1 MPPNEMPNAKF
12 FDEFELI
19 YALPEKISLSKLNAL
34 NDLLV
39 TVVDDIIKK
48 DTIFFNTFF
57 SKITFLKQK
66 LGLSSEIAYSLNHF
80 RIRLQQIGKYED
92 LSDEELIRLINLGE
106 NLLIF
111 LFDTFYK
118 IELPYNLP
126 STWNIQ
132 KLKSNSDNYTSLK
145 AIPFL
150 KGVIYKIDVKKHLV
164 YFAVDWEGDDQIE
177 VQFNIKNINEVYTDT
192 IIQLHEIGKLP
203 VTCML
208 VNVKRVENGFFLPV
222 HFILEPDYL
231 FDVTAI
237 AHCFDSKGGNPD
249 AYLLKK
255 FSIKSTT
262 THLLIGEIANF
273 FLDALISNPAL
284 SFEYLIPLVFKKNPL
299 SFALISD
306 EELLKIIESSKNI
319 FFNLQ
324 KTITKDFPVQQ
335 ISPKHCYLE
344 PSFLSEIYG
353 IQGRLDLL
361 FEGADKTVIVE
372 LKSGKTYQT
381 NDFGINIP
389 HFYQFLL
396 YDLIIQSPSSKK
408 RVAGFVLYAGE
419 SISLRFAPSNL
430 LQQQKAMVMRNN
442 LFFIELSLINLGFQ
456 ENLLSAG
463 EDVFQ
468 RLFNQLKDAKG
479 FFKTDLN
486 LFISTLNEA
495 SSIEK
500 KYFYSFISFVARE
513 QKLAKSGSG
522 SLQNGSKGQSSL
534 WLESVKDKK
543 ENFDILNHLALHSF
557 NDNQITFLKT
567 EKTANRAN
575 FRLGDTLILY
585 PSLDKEN
592 FTSDFQ
598 LFKVYLLAIEKN
610 EIIVSLLFPQH
621 DDSFFR
627 QFSYWNLEPDFFDSF
642 HNFDQS
648 LFRFLVSEKLKRNLY
663 LGLIPPSVSDGE
675 VKEILEDN
683 FCTMTDEQRSLLQAI
698 IHSKDY
704 FLLWGPP
711 GTGKTSVMIRNLVAY
726 YFYATEENIML
737 LAFTNRAVDEICEA
751 VESLGGDIKN
761 YYLRIGQTQTSSTK
775 FHANILKNKC
785 EKINS
790 RRELLK
796 LIGDSRIFI
805 STLTSLQK
813 NMEILKLKKFQRII
827 VDEAS
832 QLPDPAMAGILVHF
846 PHYLLIGDHKQ
857 LPAVVLQS
865 QEQSEVKDHDLLTIG
880 FHNLRDSVFERMIK
894 RVEKMNWFWALGKLC
909 FQGRMHKDIMF
920 FPGFYFYND
929 ILKVLPEY
937 ADKQKKLIQPLPSLS
952 LNLDSEIANSIQSS
966 RVCFFSTK
974 IDLSDASGKSNQFE
988 AMKIG
993 QIVLFFHQYFKEQNR
1008 TLSAFDIGIITP
1020 YRAQIACIREYLINI
1035 GIDISLFTIDTVERY
1050 QGSARSIIIYSPCL
1064 NYPRQ
1069 LSTLVSKNMDG
1080 VDRKL
1085 NVAITRARE
1094 HFIMVGNAELL
1105 KKSPDYANLITY
1117 AESMA

>member
-1 MPPNEMPNAKF
+1 MPSNEMPSAKF
-12 FDEFELI
+12 LEEFELI
-19 YALPEKISLSKLNAL
+19 VALPEKVSLSKLNAL
-34 NDLLV
+34 NDLLFAV
-39 TVVDDIIKK
+39 IDDIIKK
-48 DTIFFNTFF
+48 DTIFFNTLF

-66 LGLSSEIAYSLNHF
+66 LGLSSEIAFSLNHF
-80 RIRLQQIGKYED
+80 RISFQHIHKNEDVSDKELGK
-92 LSDEELIRLINLGE
+92 LIELGQ
-106 NLLIF
+106 NLLDF
-111 LFDTFYK
+111 LFITFYK

-126 STWNIQ
+126 STRDVEW
-132 KLKSNSDNYTSLK
+132 LKPQYNNSSSK

-150 KGVIYKIDVKKHLV
+150 KGLIYKIDVEKHLI
-164 YFAVDWEGDDQIE
+164 YFLADWEDDDEIL
-177 VQFNIKNINEVYTDT
+177 VHFNVLNLNEVYTDT
-192 IIQLHEIGKLP
+192 IIHLHEIGKLP
-203 VTCML
+203 VSCML
-208 VNVKRVENGFFLPV
+208 VNVKMDDNGIFFPT
-222 HFILEPDYL
+222 HFVLEPDYL

-237 AHCFDSKGGNPD
+237 AHCFESKGGNPD

-255 FSIKSTT
+255 FSLKSTT

-273 FLDALISNPAL
+273 FLDALISNPSL
-284 SFEYLIPLVFKKNPL
+284 SFDYLFPLVFKKNPL

-306 EELLKIIESSKNI
+306 DDLLKIIESSKNI
-319 FFNLQ
+319 FRNLL
-324 KTITKDFPVQQ
+324 KTITKDFPIQQ
-335 ISPKHCYLE
+335 ILPKHCYLE

-361 FEGADKTVIVE
+361 FEGSDRTVIVE

-396 YDLIIQSPSSKK
+396 YDLIIQSPTSKK

-419 SISLRFAPSNL
+419 SVSLRFAPSNL

-442 LFFIELSLINLGFQ
+442 LLFIELSLINLGFQ

-463 EDVFQ
+463 EAVFQ
-468 RLFNQLKDAKG
+468 PLFDQLSEAKG

-495 SSIEK
+495 STIEK
-500 KYFYSFISFVARE
+500 KYFYSFISFIARE

-522 SLQNGSKGQSSL
+522 NYQNGSKGQASL

-543 ENFDILNHLALHSF
+543 ENFDILNHLALHAYQ
-557 NDNQITFLKT
+557 DNQITFLKT

-575 FRLGDTLILY
+575 FRVGDTLILY
-585 PSLDKEN
+585 PSLDKEQ

-610 EIIVSLLFPQH
+610 EIIVSLMFPQH

-627 QFSYWNLEPDFFDSF
+627 QFNYWNLEPDFFDSF

-648 LFRFLVSEKLKRNLY
+648 LFRFLSAEKLKRNLY
-663 LGLIPPSVSDGE
+663 LGLIPPSGSDGI
-675 VKEILEDN
+675 EIQIPENN
-683 FCTMTDEQRSLLQAI
+683 FCKMTDEQRSLLHAI

-711 GTGKTSVMIRNLVAY
+711 GTGKTSIMIRNLVAH
-726 YFYATEENIML
+726 YFYASDENILL

-751 VESLGGDIKN
+751 VESIGGDIKDN
-761 YYLRIGQTQTSSTK
+761 YLRIGHVQSSAIK
-775 FHANILKNKC
+775 FRANIFKNKC
-785 EKINS
+785 EKIKS
-790 RRELLK
+790 RKELLK

-813 NMEILKLKKFQRII
+813 NMDFLKLKKFHRIM

-846 PHYLLIGDHKQ
+846 PHFLLIGDHKQ

-865 QEQSEVKDHDLLTIG
+865 QDQSEVKDHDLLTVG
-880 FHNLRDSVFERMIK
+880 FHDLRDSVFERMIK
-894 RVEKMNWFWALGKLC
+894 RVEKMKWHWALGKLS
-909 FQGRMHKDIMF
+909 FQGRMHREIMT
-920 FPGFYFYND
+920 FPGFHFYSD
-929 ILKVLPEY
+929 MLKVLPEY
-937 ADKQKKLIQPLPSLS
+937 ADKQKKLIQPLPVLTF
-952 LNLDSEIANSIQSS
+952 NFDSEMARNIQSS
-966 RVCFFSTK
+966 RVCYFSTK
-974 IDLSDASGKSNQFE
+974 VDLSDPSGKSNQFE
-988 AMKIG
+988 AMQIG
-993 QIVLFFHQYFKEQNR
+993 QIVLFFQQYFKEQHR
-1008 TLSAFDIGIITP
+1008 AFTAADIGIITP
-1020 YRAQIACIREYLINI
+1020 YRAQIACIREYLISI
-1035 GIDISLFTIDTVERY
+1035 GLDISLFTIDTVERY

-1069 LSTLVSKNMDG
+1069 LSTLVSKNTEG

-1094 HFIMVGNAELL
+1094 HFIMVGNTELL

-1117 AESMA
+1117 ASSMA

>member
-1 MPPNEMPNAKF
+1 MPSNEMPSAKF
-12 FDEFELI
+12 LEEFELI
-19 YALPEKISLSKLNAL
+19 VALPEKVSLSKLNAL
-34 NDLLV
+34 NDLLFAV
-39 TVVDDIIKK
+39 IDDIIKK
-48 DTIFFNTFF
+48 DTIFFNTLF

-66 LGLSSEIAYSLNHF
+66 LGLSSEIAFSLNHF
-80 RIRLQQIGKYED
+80 RISFQQIRKRED
-92 LSDEELIRLINLGE
+92 VSDIELGRLIGLGR
-106 NLLIF
+106 NLLVF
-111 LFDTFYK
+111 LFNTFYK
-118 IELPYNLP
+118 IEFPHPLS
-126 STWNIQ
+126 STRDVEWLKPLNN
-132 KLKSNSDNYTSLK
+132 KLSIKS
-145 AIPFL
+145 IPFL
-150 KGVIYKIDVKKHLV
+150 KGLIYQIDIYKHLIYFKGDGESDEDLLV
-164 YFAVDWEGDDQIE
+164 YFNVL
-177 VQFNIKNINEVYTDT
+177 NINEVYTYT
-192 IIQLHEIGKLP
+192 IIHLHEIGKLP
-203 VTCML
+203 VSCML
-208 VNVKRVENGFFLPV
+208 VNIKMDDNGFFLPT
-222 HFILEPDYL
+222 HFVLEPDYL

-237 AHCFDSKGGNPD
+237 ANCFESKGGNPD

-255 FSIKSTT
+255 FSLKSTT

-284 SFEYLIPLVFKKNPL
+284 TFDYLFPLVFNKNPL

-306 EELLKIIESSKNI
+306 DDLLKIIESSKNI
-319 FFNLQ
+319 FRNLL
-324 KTITKDFPVQQ
+324 KTITKDFPIQQ
-335 ISPKHCYLE
+335 ILPKHCYLE

-361 FEGADKTVIVE
+361 FEGSEKTVIVE

-442 LFFIELSLINLGFQ
+442 LLFIELSLINLGFQ

-463 EDVFQ
+463 EAIFQ
-468 RLFNQLKDAKG
+468 RLFDQLSEAKG

-486 LFISTLNEA
+486 LFISTLNDA

-500 KYFYSFISFVARE
+500 KYFYSFISFIARE

-522 SLQNGSKGQSSL
+522 NYQNGSKGQASL
-534 WLESVKDKK
+534 WLELVKDKK
-543 ENFDILNHLALHSF
+543 ENFDILNHLALHAYK
-557 NDNQITFLKT
+557 DNQITFLKT

-575 FRLGDTLILY
+575 FRVGDTLILY
-585 PSLDKEN
+585 PSLDKEQ

-610 EIIVSLLFPQH
+610 EIIVSLMFPQH

-648 LFRFLVSEKLKRNLY
+648 LFRFLTSEKLKRNLY
-663 LGLIPPSVSDGE
+663 LGLIPPGVAEGNVINIPE
-675 VKEILEDN
+675 YN
-683 FCTMTDEQRSLLQAI
+683 FCKMTDEQRSLLHAI

-711 GTGKTSVMIRNLVAY
+711 GTGKTSIMIRNLVAH
-726 YFYATEENIML
+726 YFYATDENIML

-751 VESLGGDIKN
+751 VESLGGDIKDN
-761 YYLRIGQTQTSSTK
+761 YLRIGQTQSSAIK
-775 FHANILKNKC
+775 FRANIFKNKC
-785 EKINS
+785 EKIKS
-790 RRELLK
+790 RKELLK

-813 NMEILKLKKFQRII
+813 NMDFLKLKKFHRIM

-832 QLPDPAMAGILVHF
+832 QLPDPAMSGILVHF
-846 PHYLLIGDHKQ
+846 PHFLLIGDHKQ

-865 QEQSEVKDHDLLTIG
+865 HDQSEVKDQDLLSIG
-880 FHNLRDSVFERMIK
+880 FHDLRDSVFERMIK
-894 RVEKMNWFWALGKLC
+894 RVEKMDWHWALGKLS
-909 FQGRMHKDIMF
+909 FQGRMHKEIMT
-920 FPGFYFYND
+920 FPGFHFYSD
-929 ILKVLPEY
+929 MLKVLPEY
-937 ADKQKKLIQPLPSLS
+937 ADKQKKLIQPLPTLS
-952 LNLDSEIANSIQSS
+952 FNFDSEIARNIQSS
-966 RVCFFSTK
+966 RVCFFSTNR
-974 IDLSDASGKSNQFE
+974 DLSDASGKSNQFE
-988 AMKIG
+988 AIQIG
-993 QIVLFFHQYFKEQNR
+993 QIVLFFQQYFKEQHR
-1008 TLSAFDIGIITP
+1008 ALTAADIGIITP
-1020 YRAQIACIREYLINI
+1020 YRAQIACIREYLISI
-1035 GIDISLFTIDTVERY
+1035 GLDISLFTIDTVERY

-1069 LSTLVSKNMDG
+1069 LSTLVSKNTDG

-1105 KKSPDYANLITY
+1105 KKSPDYANLISY
-1117 AESMA
+1117 AASMA

>member
-1 MPPNEMPNAKF
+1 MPSNEMPSAKF
-12 FDEFELI
+12 LEEFELI
-19 YALPEKISLSKLNAL
+19 VALPEKVSLSKLNAL
-34 NDLLV
+34 NDLLFAV
-39 TVVDDIIKK
+39 IDDIIKK
-48 DTIFFNTFF
+48 DTIFFNTLF

-66 LGLSSEIAYSLNHF
+66 LGLSSEIAFSLNHF
-80 RIRLQQIGKYED
+80 RISFQHIHKNEDVSDKELGK
-92 LSDEELIRLINLGE
+92 LIELGQ
-106 NLLIF
+106 NLLDF
-111 LFDTFYK
+111 LFITFYK

-126 STWNIQ
+126 STRDVEW
-132 KLKSNSDNYTSLK
+132 LKPQYNNSSSK

-150 KGVIYKIDVKKHLV
+150 KGLIYKIDVEKHLI
-164 YFAVDWEGDDQIE
+164 YFLADWEDDDEIL
-177 VQFNIKNINEVYTDT
+177 VHFNVLNLNEVYTDT
-192 IIQLHEIGKLP
+192 IIHLHEIGKLP
-203 VTCML
+203 VSCML
-208 VNVKRVENGFFLPV
+208 VNVKMDDNGIFLPT
-222 HFILEPDYL
+222 HFVLEPDYL

-237 AHCFDSKGGNPD
+237 AHCFESKGGNPD

-255 FSIKSTT
+255 FSLKSTT

-273 FLDALISNPAL
+273 FLDALISNPSL
-284 SFEYLIPLVFKKNPL
+284 SFDYLFPLVFKKNPL

-306 EELLKIIESSKNI
+306 DDLLKIIESSKNI
-319 FFNLQ
+319 FRNLL
-324 KTITKDFPVQQ
+324 KTITKDFPIQQ
-335 ISPKHCYLE
+335 ILPKHCYLE

-361 FEGADKTVIVE
+361 FEGSDRTVIVE

-396 YDLIIQSPSSKK
+396 YDLIIQSPTSKK

-419 SISLRFAPSNL
+419 SVSLRFAPSNL

-442 LFFIELSLINLGFQ
+442 LLFIELSLINLGFQ

-463 EDVFQ
+463 EAVFQ
-468 RLFNQLKDAKG
+468 PLFDQLSEAKG

-495 SSIEK
+495 STIEK
-500 KYFYSFISFVARE
+500 KYFYSFISFIARE

-522 SLQNGSKGQSSL
+522 NYQNGSKGQASL

-543 ENFDILNHLALHSF
+543 ENFDILNHLALHAYQ
-557 NDNQITFLKT
+557 DNQITFLKT

-575 FRLGDTLILY
+575 FRVGDTLILY
-585 PSLDKEN
+585 PSLDKEQ

-610 EIIVSLLFPQH
+610 EIIVSLMFPQH

-648 LFRFLVSEKLKRNLY
+648 LFRFLSAEKLKRNLY
-663 LGLIPPSVSDGE
+663 LGLIPPSGSDGI
-675 VKEILEDN
+675 EIQIPENN
-683 FCTMTDEQRSLLQAI
+683 FSKMTDEQRSLLHAI

-711 GTGKTSVMIRNLVAY
+711 GTGKTSIMIRNLVAH
-726 YFYATEENIML
+726 YFYATDENIML

-751 VESLGGDIKN
+751 VESLGGDIKDN
-761 YYLRIGQTQTSSTK
+761 YLRIGHTQSSATK
-775 FHANILKNKC
+775 FRANIFKNKC
-785 EKINS
+785 EKIKS
-790 RRELLK
+790 RKELLK
-796 LIGDSRIFI
+796 LIGVSRIFI

-813 NMEILKLKKFQRII
+813 NMDFLKLKKFHRIM

-846 PHYLLIGDHKQ
+846 PHFLLIGDHKQ

-865 QEQSEVKDHDLLTIG
+865 QDQSEVKDHDLLTIG
-880 FHNLRDSVFERMIK
+880 FHDLRDSVFERMIK
-894 RVEKMNWFWALGKLC
+894 RVEKMNWHWALGKLS
-909 FQGRMHKDIMF
+909 FQGRMHREIMT
-920 FPGFYFYND
+920 FPGFHFYSD
-929 ILKVLPEY
+929 MLKVLPEY
-937 ADKQKKLIQPLPSLS
+937 ADKQKKLIQPLPALS
-952 LNLDSEIANSIQSS
+952 FNLDSEIAWNIQSS

-988 AMKIG
+988 AIQIG
-993 QIVLFFHQYFKEQNR
+993 QIVLFFQQYFKEQHR
-1008 TLSAFDIGIITP
+1008 ALTASDIGIITP
-1020 YRAQIACIREYLINI
+1020 YRAQIACIREYLISI
-1035 GIDISLFTIDTVERY
+1035 GLDISLFTIDTVERY

-1069 LSTLVSKNMDG
+1069 LSTLVSKNTEG

-1105 KKSPDYANLITY
+1105 KKSPDYANLISY
-1117 AESMA
+1117 AASMA

>member
-1 MPPNEMPNAKF
+1 MSTAKF
-12 FDEFELI
+12 LEEFELI
-19 YALPEKISLSKLNAL
+19 YTLPEKISLFTLNAL
-34 NDLLV
+34 NDLLFAV
-39 TVVDDIIKK
+39 IDDIIKK
-48 DTIFFNTFF
+48 DTIFFNSLF
-57 SKITFLKQK
+57 SKISFLKQK

-80 RIRLQQIGKYED
+80 RISFQHIKKNED
-92 LSDEELIRLINLGE
+92 VSDAELIRLIDLGQ
-106 NLLIF
+106 NLLVF
-111 LFDTFYK
+111 LFNTAYK
-118 IELPYNLP
+118 IELKQSLP
-126 STWNIQ
+126 STRDVEW
-132 KLKSNSDNYTSLK
+132 LKPPNNNPSFKPIL
-145 AIPFL
+145 FL
-150 KGVIYKIDVKKHLV
+150 KGLIYKIDVEKHLV
-164 YFAVDWEGDDQIE
+164 YFFADWEGDDQIL
-177 VQFNIKNINEVYTDT
+177 VHFNVLNINEVYSDT
-192 IIQLHEIGKLP
+192 IIRLQEIGKLP
-203 VTCML
+203 VSCML
-208 VNVKRVENGFFLPV
+208 VNVKMDENGFFVPV

-237 AHCFDSKGGNPD
+237 AHCFESKGGNPE

-255 FSIKSTT
+255 FSLKSTT

-273 FLDALISNPAL
+273 FLDALISNPSL
-284 SFEYLIPLVFKKNPL
+284 SFDYLFPLVFKKNPL

-306 EELLKIIESSKNI
+306 AELLIIIESSKNI
-319 FFNLQ
+319 FRNLL

-335 ISPKHCYLE
+335 ILPKHCYLE

-361 FEGADKTVIVE
+361 FEGSEKTVIVE

-396 YDLIIQSPSSKK
+396 YDLIIKSPNSKK

-419 SISLRFAPSNL
+419 SVSLRFAPSNL

-442 LFFIELSLINLGFQ
+442 LFFIELSLINLGFHDD
-456 ENLLSAG
+456 LLAAG
-463 EDVFQ
+463 DAIFQ
-468 RLFNQLKDAKG
+468 HLFDQLSEAKG

-486 LFISTLNEA
+486 HFISTLNETTF
-495 SSIEK
+495 IEK
-500 KYFYSFISFVARE
+500 KYFFAFISFIARE

-522 SLQNGSKGQSSL
+522 NYQNGSKGQASL

-543 ENFDILNHLALHSF
+543 DNFDILNHLALHAYQ
-557 NDNQITFLKT
+557 DNQVTFLKT

-575 FRLGDTLILY
+575 FRVGDTLILY
-585 PSLDKEN
+585 PSLDKEQ

-598 LFKVYLLAIEKN
+598 LFKVYLLAIDKN
-610 EIIVSLLFPQH
+610 EIIVSLMFPQH

-648 LFRFLVSEKLKRNLY
+648 LFRFLRSEKSKRNLY
-663 LGLIPPSVSDGE
+663 LGLIPPGIS
-675 VKEILEDN
+675 EDN
-683 FCTMTDEQRSLLQAI
+683 LINIPENNFCKMTDEQRLLLHAI

-711 GTGKTSVMIRNLVAY
+711 GTGKTSIMIRNLVAH
-726 YFYATEENIML
+726 YFYATDENIML

-751 VESLGGDIKN
+751 VESIGGDIKDN
-761 YYLRIGQTQTSSTK
+761 YLRIGQTQSSAIK
-775 FHANILKNKC
+775 FRANIFKNKC
-785 EKINS
+785 EKIKS
-790 RRELLK
+790 RKELLK

-813 NMEILKLKKFQRII
+813 NMDILKLKKFHRIM

-846 PHYLLIGDHKQ
+846 PHFLLIGDHKQ

-865 QEQSEVKDHDLLTIG
+865 QDQSEVKDQDLLSIG
-880 FHNLRDSVFERMIK
+880 FHDLRDSVFERMIK
-894 RVEKMNWFWALGKLC
+894 RVEKMDWHWALGKLS
-909 FQGRMHKDIMF
+909 FQGRMHKEIMT
-920 FPGFYFYND
+920 FPGFHFYSD
-929 ILKVLPEY
+929 MLKVLPEY
-937 ADKQKKLIQPLPSLS
+937 ADKQKKLLQPLPALS
-952 LNLDSEIANSIQSS
+952 FNFDSEIARNIQSS

-974 IDLSDASGKSNQFE
+974 IDLSDGSGKSNQFE
-988 AMKIG
+988 AVQIG
-993 QIVLFFHQYFKEQNR
+993 QIVLFFQQYFKEQHR
-1008 TLSAFDIGIITP
+1008 PLIASDIGIITP
-1020 YRAQIACIREYLINI
+1020 YRAQIACIREYLISI
-1035 GIDISLFTIDTVERY
+1035 GLDISLFTIDTVERY

-1069 LSTLVSKNMDG
+1069 LSTLVSKNTDG

-1094 HFIMVGNAELL
+1094 HFIMVGNTELL
-1105 KKSPDYANLITY
+1105 KKSPDYANLISY
-1117 AESMA
+1117 AASMA

>member
-1 MPPNEMPNAKF
+1 MPSNEMPSAKF
-12 FDEFELI
+12 LEEFELI
-19 YALPEKISLSKLNAL
+19 VALPEKVSLSKLNAL
-34 NDLLV
+34 NDLLFAV
-39 TVVDDIIKK
+39 IDDIIKK
-48 DTIFFNTFF
+48 DTIFFNTLF

-66 LGLSSEIAYSLNHF
+66 LGLSSEIAFSLNHF
-80 RIRLQQIGKYED
+80 RISFQHIHKNEDVSDKELGK
-92 LSDEELIRLINLGE
+92 LIELGQ
-106 NLLIF
+106 NLLVF
-111 LFDTFYK
+111 LFITFYK

-126 STWNIQ
+126 STRDVEW
-132 KLKSNSDNYTSLK
+132 LKPQYNNSSSK

-150 KGVIYKIDVKKHLV
+150 KGLIYKIDVEKHLI
-164 YFAVDWEGDDQIE
+164 YFLADWEDDDEIL
-177 VQFNIKNINEVYTDT
+177 VHFNVLNLNEVYTDT
-192 IIQLHEIGKLP
+192 IIHLHEIGKLP
-203 VTCML
+203 VSCML
-208 VNVKRVENGFFLPV
+208 VNVKMDDNGIFLPT
-222 HFILEPDYL
+222 HFVLEPDYL

-237 AHCFDSKGGNPD
+237 AHCFESKGGNPD

-255 FSIKSTT
+255 FSLKSTT

-273 FLDALISNPAL
+273 FLDALISNPSL
-284 SFEYLIPLVFKKNPL
+284 SFDYLFPLVFKKNPL

-306 EELLKIIESSKNI
+306 DDLLKIIESSKNI
-319 FFNLQ
+319 FRNLL
-324 KTITKDFPVQQ
+324 KTITKDFPIQQ
-335 ISPKHCYLE
+335 ILPKHCYLE

-361 FEGADKTVIVE
+361 FEGSDRTVIVE

-396 YDLIIQSPSSKK
+396 YDLIIQSPTSKK

-419 SISLRFAPSNL
+419 SVSLRFAPSNL

-442 LFFIELSLINLGFQ
+442 LLFIELSLINLGFQ

-463 EDVFQ
+463 EAVFQ
-468 RLFNQLKDAKG
+468 PLFDQLSEAKG

-495 SSIEK
+495 STIEK
-500 KYFYSFISFVARE
+500 KYFYSFISFIARE

-522 SLQNGSKGQSSL
+522 NYQNGSKGQASL

-543 ENFDILNHLALHSF
+543 ENFDILNHLALHAYQ
-557 NDNQITFLKT
+557 DNQITFLKT

-575 FRLGDTLILY
+575 FRVGDTLILY
-585 PSLDKEN
+585 PSLDKEQ
-592 FTSDFQ
+592 FISDFQ

-610 EIIVSLLFPQH
+610 EIIVSLMFPQH

-648 LFRFLVSEKLKRNLY
+648 LFRFLNAEKLKRNLY
-663 LGLIPPSVSDGE
+663 LGLIPPSGSDGI
-675 VKEILEDN
+675 EIQIPENN
-683 FCTMTDEQRSLLQAI
+683 FCKMTDEQRSLLHAI

-711 GTGKTSVMIRNLVAY
+711 GTGKTSIMIRNLVAH
-726 YFYATEENIML
+726 YFYATDENIML

-751 VESLGGDIKN
+751 VESIGGDIKDN
-761 YYLRIGQTQTSSTK
+761 YLRIGHVQSSAIK
-775 FHANILKNKC
+775 FRANIFKNKC
-785 EKINS
+785 EKIKS
-790 RRELLK
+790 RKELLK

-813 NMEILKLKKFQRII
+813 NMDFLKLKKFHRIM

-846 PHYLLIGDHKQ
+846 PHFLLIGDHKQ

-865 QEQSEVKDHDLLTIG
+865 QDQSEVKDHDLLTVG
-880 FHNLRDSVFERMIK
+880 FHDLRDSVFERMIK
-894 RVEKMNWFWALGKLC
+894 RVEKMNWHWALGKLS
-909 FQGRMHKDIMF
+909 FQGRMHREIMT
-920 FPGFYFYND
+920 FPGFHFYSD
-929 ILKVLPEY
+929 MLKVLPEY
-937 ADKQKKLIQPLPSLS
+937 ADKQKKLIQPLPVLTF
-952 LNLDSEIANSIQSS
+952 NFDSEIAWNIQSS
-966 RVCFFSTK
+966 RVCYFSTK

-988 AMKIG
+988 AIQIG
-993 QIVLFFHQYFKEQNR
+993 QIVLFFQQYFKEQHR
-1008 TLSAFDIGIITP
+1008 ALTASDIGIITP
-1020 YRAQIACIREYLINI
+1020 YRAQIACIREYLISI
-1035 GIDISLFTIDTVERY
+1035 GLDISLFTIDTVERY

-1069 LSTLVSKNMDG
+1069 LSTLVSKNTEG

-1105 KKSPDYANLITY
+1105 KKSPDYANLISY
-1117 AESMA
+1117 AASMA

>member
-1 MPPNEMPNAKF
+1 MPSNEMPSAKF
-12 FDEFELI
+12 LEEFALI
-19 YALPEKISLSKLNAL
+19 VALPEIVSLSKLNAL
-34 NDLLV
+34 NDLLFAV
-39 TVVDDIIKK
+39 IDDIIKK
-48 DTIFFNTFF
+48 DTIFFNTLF

-66 LGLSSEIAYSLNHF
+66 LKLSSEITYSLNHF
-80 RIRLQQIGKYED
+80 RISFQHIHKNED
-92 LSDEELIRLINLGE
+92 VSDAELIRLIDLGQ
-106 NLLIF
+106 NLLVF
-111 LFDTFYK
+111 LFNTFYK
-118 IELPYNLP
+118 IELSPNLSSTKDVEWIKPQYN
-126 STWNIQ
+126 
-132 KLKSNSDNYTSLK
+132 NSSSKT
-145 AIPFL
+145 IPFL
-150 KGVIYKIDVKKHLV
+150 KGLIYKIDVEKHLI
-164 YFAVDWEGDDQIE
+164 YFLADWEGDDEIL
-177 VQFNIKNINEVYTDT
+177 VHFNVLNLNEVYTNN
-192 IIQLHEIGKLP
+192 IIHLHEIGKLP
-203 VTCML
+203 VSCML
-208 VNVKRVENGFFLPV
+208 VNVKIEVNGFFLPV

-237 AHCFDSKGGNPD
+237 AHCFESKGGNPD

-255 FSIKSTT
+255 FSLKSTT
-262 THLLIGEIANF
+262 THLLIGEIANL
-273 FLDALISNPAL
+273 FLDALISNPSL
-284 SFEYLIPLVFKKNPL
+284 TFDYLFPLVFKKNPL

-306 EELLKIIESSKNI
+306 ADLLKIIESSKNI
-319 FFNLQ
+319 FRNLL

-335 ISPKHCYLE
+335 ILPKHCYLE

-361 FEGADKTVIVE
+361 FEGSEKTVIVE

-419 SISLRFAPSNL
+419 SLSLRFAPSNL

-442 LFFIELSLINLGFQ
+442 LLFIELSLINLGFQ

-463 EDVFQ
+463 EAIFQ
-468 RLFNQLKDAKG
+468 PLFHQLSEAKG

-486 LFISTLNEA
+486 YFISTLNEA
-495 SSIEK
+495 TFIEK
-500 KYFYSFISFVARE
+500 KYFYSFISFIARE

-522 SLQNGSKGQSSL
+522 NYQNGSKGQASL

-543 ENFDILNHLALHSF
+543 ENFDILNHLALHAYQ
-557 NDNQITFLKT
+557 DNQITFLKT

-575 FRLGDTLILY
+575 FRVGDTLILY
-585 PSLDKEN
+585 PSLDKEQ

-598 LFKVYLLAIEKN
+598 LFKVFLVAIEKN
-610 EIIVSLLFPQH
+610 EIIVSLMFPQH

-648 LFRFLVSEKLKRNLY
+648 LFRFLSAEKLKRNLY
-663 LGLIPPSVSDGE
+663 LGLIPPSGSDGI
-675 VKEILEDN
+675 EIQIPENN
-683 FCTMTDEQRSLLQAI
+683 FCKMTDEQRSLLHAI
-698 IHSKDY
+698 IHSKEY

-711 GTGKTSVMIRNLVAY
+711 GTGKTSIMIRNLVAH
-726 YFYATEENIML
+726 YFYATDENIML

-751 VESLGGDIKN
+751 VESLGGDIKDN
-761 YYLRIGQTQTSSTK
+761 YLRIGHTQSSAIK
-775 FHANILKNKC
+775 FRANIFKNKC
-785 EKINS
+785 EKIKS
-790 RRELLK
+790 RKELLK

-813 NMEILKLKKFQRII
+813 NMDFLKLKKFHRIM

-865 QEQSEVKDHDLLTIG
+865 QDQSEVKDHDLLTIG

-894 RVEKMNWFWALGKLC
+894 RVEKMNWHWALGKLS
-909 FQGRMHKDIMF
+909 FQGRMHREIMT
-920 FPGFYFYND
+920 FPGFHFYSD
-929 ILKVLPEY
+929 MLKILPEY
-937 ADKQKKLIQPLPSLS
+937 ADKQKKLIQPLPELS
-952 LNLDSEIANSIQSS
+952 FNFDSELARIIQSS
-966 RVCFFSTK
+966 RVCYFSTK
-974 IDLSDASGKSNQFE
+974 VDLSDPSGKSNQFE
-988 AMKIG
+988 AVQIG
-993 QIVLFFHQYFKEQNR
+993 QIVLFFQQYFKEQQR
-1008 TLSAFDIGIITP
+1008 ALTAFDIGIITP
-1020 YRAQIACIREYLINI
+1020 YRAQIACIREYLISI
-1035 GIDISLFTIDTVERY
+1035 GLDISLFTIDTVERY

-1069 LSTLVSKNMDG
+1069 LSTLVSKNTDG

-1105 KKSPDYANLITY
+1105 KKSPDYANLISY
-1117 AESMA
+1117 AASMA

>member
-1 MPPNEMPNAKF
+1 
-12 FDEFELI
+12 
-19 YALPEKISLSKLNAL
+19 
-34 NDLLV
+34 LV
-39 TVVDDIIKK
+39 
-48 DTIFFNTFF
+48 
-57 SKITFLKQK
+57 
-66 LGLSSEIAYSLNHF
+66 
-80 RIRLQQIGKYED
+80 
-92 LSDEELIRLINLGE
+92 
-106 NLLIF
+106 F
-111 LFDTFYK
+111 LFNIFYK
-118 IELPYNLP
+118 IELSPNLSSTKDVEWIKPQYN
-126 STWNIQ
+126 
-132 KLKSNSDNYTSLK
+132 NSSSK

-150 KGVIYKIDVKKHLV
+150 KGLIYKIDVEKHLI
-164 YFAVDWEGDDQIE
+164 YFLADWEGDDEIL
-177 VQFNIKNINEVYTDT
+177 VHFNVLNLNEVYTNN
-192 IIQLHEIGKLP
+192 IIHLHEIGKLP
-203 VTCML
+203 VSCML
-208 VNVKRVENGFFLPV
+208 VNVKIEDNGFFLPV

-237 AHCFDSKGGNPD
+237 AHCFESKGGNPD

-255 FSIKSTT
+255 FSLKSTT
-262 THLLIGEIANF
+262 THLLIGEIANL
-273 FLDALISNPAL
+273 FLDALISNPSL
-284 SFEYLIPLVFKKNPL
+284 TFDYLFPLVFKKNPL

-306 EELLKIIESSKNI
+306 ADLLKIIESSKNI
-319 FFNLQ
+319 FRNLL

-335 ISPKHCYLE
+335 ILPKHCYLE

-361 FEGADKTVIVE
+361 FEGSEKTVIVE

-419 SISLRFAPSNL
+419 SLSLRFAPSNL

-442 LFFIELSLINLGFQ
+442 LLFIELSLINLGFQ

-463 EDVFQ
+463 EAIFQ
-468 RLFNQLKDAKG
+468 PLFHQLSEAKG

-486 LFISTLNEA
+486 HFISTLNEA
-495 SSIEK
+495 TFIEK
-500 KYFYSFISFVARE
+500 KYFYSFISFIARE

-522 SLQNGSKGQSSL
+522 NYQNGSKGQASL

-543 ENFDILNHLALHSF
+543 ENFDILNHLALHAYQ
-557 NDNQITFLKT
+557 DNQITFLKT

-575 FRLGDTLILY
+575 FRVGDTLILY
-585 PSLDKEN
+585 PSLDKEQ

-598 LFKVYLLAIEKN
+598 LFKVFLVAIEKN
-610 EIIVSLLFPQH
+610 EIIVSLMFPQH

-648 LFRFLVSEKLKRNLY
+648 LFRFLSAEKLKRNLY
-663 LGLIPPSVSDGE
+663 LGLIPPSDSDGI
-675 VKEILEDN
+675 EIQIPENN
-683 FCTMTDEQRSLLQAI
+683 FCKMTDEQRSLLHAI

-711 GTGKTSVMIRNLVAY
+711 GTGKTSIMIRNLVAH
-726 YFYATEENIML
+726 YFYATDENIML

-751 VESLGGDIKN
+751 VESLGGDIKDN
-761 YYLRIGQTQTSSTK
+761 YLRIGHTQSSAIK
-775 FHANILKNKC
+775 FQANIFKNKC
-785 EKINS
+785 EKIKS
-790 RRELLK
+790 RKELLK

-813 NMEILKLKKFQRII
+813 NMDILKLKKFNRII

-846 PHYLLIGDHKQ
+846 PHFLLIGDHKQ

-865 QEQSEVKDHDLLTIG
+865 QDQSEVKDQDLLSIG
-880 FHNLRDSVFERMIK
+880 FHDLRDSVFERMIK
-894 RVEKMNWFWALGKLC
+894 RVEKMKWHWALGKLS
-909 FQGRMHKDIMF
+909 FQGRMHREIMT
-920 FPGFYFYND
+920 FPGFHFYSD
-929 ILKVLPEY
+929 MLKVLPEY
-937 ADKQKKLIQPLPSLS
+937 ADKQKKLIQPLPELS
-952 LNLDSEIANSIQSS
+952 FNFDSELARNIQSS
-966 RVCFFSTK
+966 RVCYFSTK
-974 IDLSDASGKSNQFE
+974 VDLSDPSGKSNQFE
-988 AMKIG
+988 AIQIG
-993 QIVLFFHQYFKEQNR
+993 QIVLFFQQYFKEQQR
-1008 TLSAFDIGIITP
+1008 ALIASDIGIITP
-1020 YRAQIACIREYLINI
+1020 YRAQIACIREYLISI
-1035 GIDISLFTIDTVERY
+1035 GLDISLFTIDTVERY

-1069 LSTLVSKNMDG
+1069 LSTLVSKNTDG

-1105 KKSPDYANLITY
+1105 KKSPDYANLISY
-1117 AESMA
+1117 AASMA

>member
-1 MPPNEMPNAKF
+1 MPSNEMHTTKF
-12 FDEFELI
+12 LEEFELI
-19 YALPEKISLSKLNAL
+19 NALPEKISLFTLNAL
-34 NDLLV
+34 NDLLFAV
-39 TVVDDIIKK
+39 LDDIIKK
-48 DTIFFNTFF
+48 DTIFFNTEF

-80 RIRLQQIGKYED
+80 RISFQHIRKNED
-92 LSDEELIRLINLGE
+92 VPDAELIRLIDLGQ
-106 NLLIF
+106 NLLVF
-111 LFDTFYK
+111 LFNNFYK
-118 IELPYNLP
+118 IELKHSFPTTREVEWLKPHINYP
-126 STWNIQ
+126 SF
-132 KLKSNSDNYTSLK
+132 KP
-145 AIPFL
+145 IPFL
-150 KGVIYKIDVKKHLV
+150 KGLIYKIDVEKHLV
-164 YFAVDWEGDDQIE
+164 YFFADWEGDDQIL
-177 VQFNIKNINEVYTDT
+177 VHFNVLNINEVYSDT
-192 IIQLHEIGKLP
+192 IIRLHEIGKLP
-203 VTCML
+203 VSCML
-208 VNVKRVENGFFLPV
+208 VNIKMDENGYFLPV

-237 AHCFDSKGGNPD
+237 AHCFESKGGNPD

-255 FSIKSTT
+255 FSLKSTT

-273 FLDALISNPAL
+273 FLDALISNSSL
-284 SFEYLIPLVFKKNPL
+284 TFDYLFPLVFKKNPL

-306 EELLKIIESSKNI
+306 ADLLKIIESSKNI
-319 FFNLQ
+319 FRNLL

-361 FEGADKTVIVE
+361 FEGSEKTVIVE

-396 YDLIIQSPSSKK
+396 YDLIIKSPTSKK

-419 SISLRFAPSNL
+419 SVSLRFAPSNL

-442 LFFIELSLINLGFQ
+442 LFFIELNLINLGFHDD
-456 ENLLSAG
+456 LLSAG
-463 EDVFQ
+463 EAIFQ
-468 RLFNQLKDAKG
+468 RLFDQLSEAKG

-486 LFISTLNEA
+486 HFISTINEA
-495 SSIEK
+495 TFIEK
-500 KYFYSFISFVARE
+500 KYFFAFISFIARE

-522 SLQNGSKGQSSL
+522 NYQNGSKGQASL

-543 ENFDILNHLALHSF
+543 ENFDILNHLALHAYQ
-557 NDNQITFLKT
+557 DNQITFLKT

-575 FRLGDTLILY
+575 FRVGDTLILY
-585 PSLDKEN
+585 PSLDKEQ

-598 LFKVYLLAIEKN
+598 LFKVYLLAIDKN

-627 QFSYWNLEPDFFDSF
+627 QFRYWNLEPDFFDSF

-648 LFRFLVSEKLKRNLY
+648 LFRFLCSEKLKRNLY
-663 LGLIPPSVSDGE
+663 LGLTPPDVSEGNVINIPE
-675 VKEILEDN
+675 NN
-683 FCTMTDEQRSLLQAI
+683 FCKMTDEQRLLLHEI

-711 GTGKTSVMIRNLVAY
+711 GTGKTSIMIRNLVAH
-726 YFYATEENIML
+726 YFYTTNENIML

-751 VESLGGDIKN
+751 VESIGGDIKDN
-761 YYLRIGQTQTSSTK
+761 YLRIGHTQSSAIK
-775 FHANILKNKC
+775 FRANIFKNKC
-785 EKINS
+785 EKIKS
-790 RRELLK
+790 RKELLK

-813 NMEILKLKKFQRII
+813 NMDILKLKKFHRIM

-846 PHYLLIGDHKQ
+846 PHFLLIGDHKQ

-865 QEQSEVKDHDLLTIG
+865 QDQSEVKDQDLLSIG
-880 FHNLRDSVFERMIK
+880 FHDLRDSVFERMIK
-894 RVEKMNWFWALGKLC
+894 RVEKMDWHWALGKLS
-909 FQGRMHKDIMF
+909 FQGRMHKEIMT
-920 FPGFYFYND
+920 FPGFHFYSD
-929 ILKVLPEY
+929 MLRVLPEY
-937 ADKQKKLIQPLPSLS
+937 ADKQKKLMQPLPALS
-952 LNLDSEIANSIQSS
+952 FKFDSEMARNIQSS
-966 RVCFFSTK
+966 RVCYFSTK
-974 IDLSDASGKSNQFE
+974 VDLSDSSGKSNQFE
-988 AMKIG
+988 AVQIG
-993 QIVLFFHQYFKEQNR
+993 QIVLFFQQYFKEQER
-1008 TLSAFDIGIITP
+1008 ALTVSDIGIITP
-1020 YRAQIACIREYLINI
+1020 YRAQIACIREYLISI
-1035 GIDISLFTIDTVERY
+1035 GLDISLFTIDTVERY

-1069 LSTLVSKNMDG
+1069 LSTLVSKNTDG

-1094 HFIMVGNAELL
+1094 HFIMVGNAGLL
-1105 KKSPDYANLITY
+1105 KKSPDYANLISY
-1117 AESMA
+1117 AASMT

>member
-1 MPPNEMPNAKF
+1 MPSNEMPSAKF
-12 FDEFELI
+12 LEEFALI
-19 YALPEKISLSKLNAL
+19 VALPEKVSLSKLNAL
-34 NDLLV
+34 NDLLFALI
-39 TVVDDIIKK
+39 DDIIKK
-48 DTIFFNTFF
+48 DTIFFNTLF

-66 LGLSSEIAYSLNHF
+66 LKLSSEITYSLNHF
-80 RIRLQQIGKYED
+80 RISFQHIHKNED
-92 LSDEELIRLINLGE
+92 VSDAELIRLIDLGQ
-106 NLLIF
+106 NLLVF
-111 LFDTFYK
+111 LFNIFYK
-118 IELPYNLP
+118 IELSPNLSSTKDVEWIKPQYN
-126 STWNIQ
+126 
-132 KLKSNSDNYTSLK
+132 NSSSK

-150 KGVIYKIDVKKHLV
+150 KGLIYKIDVEKHLI
-164 YFAVDWEGDDQIE
+164 YFLADWEGDDEIL
-177 VQFNIKNINEVYTDT
+177 VHFNVLNLNEVYTNN
-192 IIQLHEIGKLP
+192 IIHLHEIGKLP
-203 VTCML
+203 VSCML
-208 VNVKRVENGFFLPV
+208 VNVKIEDNGFFLPV

-237 AHCFDSKGGNPD
+237 AHCFESKGGNPD

-255 FSIKSTT
+255 FSLKSTT
-262 THLLIGEIANF
+262 THLLIGEIANL
-273 FLDALISNPAL
+273 FLDALISNPSL
-284 SFEYLIPLVFKKNPL
+284 TFDYLFPLVFKKNPL

-306 EELLKIIESSKNI
+306 ADLLKIIESSKNI
-319 FFNLQ
+319 FRNLL

-335 ISPKHCYLE
+335 ILPKHCYLE

-361 FEGADKTVIVE
+361 FEGSEKTVIVE

-419 SISLRFAPSNL
+419 SLSLRFAPSNL

-442 LFFIELSLINLGFQ
+442 LLFIELSLINLGFQ

-463 EDVFQ
+463 EAIFQ
-468 RLFNQLKDAKG
+468 PLFHQLSEAKG

-486 LFISTLNEA
+486 HFISTLNEA
-495 SSIEK
+495 TFIEK
-500 KYFYSFISFVARE
+500 KYFYAFISFIARE

-522 SLQNGSKGQSSL
+522 NYQNGSKGQASL

-543 ENFDILNHLALHSF
+543 ENFDILNHLALHAYQ
-557 NDNQITFLKT
+557 DNQITFLKT

-575 FRLGDTLILY
+575 FRVGDTLILY
-585 PSLDKEN
+585 PSLDKEQ

-598 LFKVYLLAIEKN
+598 LFKVFLVAIEKN
-610 EIIVSLLFPQH
+610 EIIVSLMFPQH

-648 LFRFLVSEKLKRNLY
+648 LFRFLSAEKLKRNLY
-663 LGLIPPSVSDGE
+663 LGLIPPSDSDGI
-675 VKEILEDN
+675 EIQIPENN
-683 FCTMTDEQRSLLQAI
+683 FCKMTDEQRSLLHAI

-711 GTGKTSVMIRNLVAY
+711 GTGKTSIMIRNLVAH
-726 YFYATEENIML
+726 YFYATDENIML

-751 VESLGGDIKN
+751 VESLGGDIKDN
-761 YYLRIGQTQTSSTK
+761 YLRIGHTQSSAIK
-775 FHANILKNKC
+775 FQANIFKNKC
-785 EKINS
+785 EKIKS
-790 RRELLK
+790 RKELLK

-813 NMEILKLKKFQRII
+813 NMDILKLKKFNRII

-846 PHYLLIGDHKQ
+846 PHFLLIGDHKQ

-865 QEQSEVKDHDLLTIG
+865 QDQSEVKDQDLLSIG
-880 FHNLRDSVFERMIK
+880 FHDLRDSVFERMIK
-894 RVEKMNWFWALGKLC
+894 RVEKMKWHWALGKLS
-909 FQGRMHKDIMF
+909 FQGRMHREIMT
-920 FPGFYFYND
+920 FPGFHFYSD
-929 ILKVLPEY
+929 MLKVLPEY
-937 ADKQKKLIQPLPSLS
+937 ADKQKKLIQPLPELS
-952 LNLDSEIANSIQSS
+952 FNFDSELARNIQSS
-966 RVCFFSTK
+966 RVCYFSTK
-974 IDLSDASGKSNQFE
+974 VDLSDPSGKSNQFE
-988 AMKIG
+988 AIQIG
-993 QIVLFFHQYFKEQNR
+993 QIVLFFQQYFKEQQR
-1008 TLSAFDIGIITP
+1008 ALIASDIGIITP
-1020 YRAQIACIREYLINI
+1020 YRAQIACIREYLISI
-1035 GIDISLFTIDTVERY
+1035 GLDISLFTIDTVERY

-1069 LSTLVSKNMDG
+1069 LSTLVSKNTDG

-1105 KKSPDYANLITY
+1105 KKSPDYANLISY
-1117 AESMA
+1117 AASMA

>member
-1 MPPNEMPNAKF
+1 MPSAKF
-12 FDEFELI
+12 LEEFELI
-19 YALPEKISLSKLNAL
+19 VALPEKVSLSKLNAL
-34 NDLLV
+34 NDLLFAV
-39 TVVDDIIKK
+39 IDDIIKK
-48 DTIFFNTFF
+48 DTIFFNTLF

-66 LGLSSEIAYSLNHF
+66 LRLSSEVTYSLNHF
-80 RIRLQQIGKYED
+80 RISFQHIHKNED
-92 LSDEELIRLINLGE
+92 VSDAELIRLIDLGQ
-106 NLLIF
+106 NLLVF
-111 LFDTFYK
+111 LFNTFYK
-118 IELPYNLP
+118 IELPLNLP
-126 STWNIQ
+126 STRDVEWIKPRNN
-132 KLKSNSDNYTSLK
+132 NSSST

-150 KGVIYKIDVKKHLV
+150 KGLIYKIDVEKHLI
-164 YFAVDWEGDDQIE
+164 YFLADWEGDDEIL
-177 VQFNIKNINEVYTDT
+177 VHFNVLNLNEVYTNN
-192 IIQLHEIGKLP
+192 IIHLHEIGKLP
-203 VTCML
+203 VSCML
-208 VNVKRVENGFFLPV
+208 VNVKIDENGSFLPV
-222 HFILEPDYL
+222 YFILEPDYL

-237 AHCFDSKGGNPD
+237 AHCFESKGGNPD

-255 FSIKSTT
+255 FSLKSTT
-262 THLLIGEIANF
+262 TYLLIGEIANF
-273 FLDALISNPAL
+273 FLDALISDSSL
-284 SFEYLIPLVFKKNPL
+284 SFDYLFPLVFKKNPL

-306 EELLKIIESSKNI
+306 ADLLKIIESSKNI
-319 FFNLQ
+319 FRNLL

-335 ISPKHCYLE
+335 ILPKHCYLE

-361 FEGADKTVIVE
+361 FEGSEKTVIVE

-396 YDLIIQSPSSKK
+396 YDLIIQSPTSKK

-419 SISLRFAPSNL
+419 SVSLRFAPSNL

-442 LFFIELSLINLGFQ
+442 LLFIELGLINLGFH

-463 EDVFQ
+463 EAIFQ
-468 RLFNQLKDAKG
+468 RLFDQLSEAKG
-479 FFKTDLN
+479 FFKTDLIH
-486 LFISTLNEA
+486 FISTLNEA
-495 SSIEK
+495 TSIEK
-500 KYFYSFISFVARE
+500 KYFYSFISFIARE

-522 SLQNGSKGQSSL
+522 NYQNGSKGQASL

-543 ENFDILNHLALHSF
+543 ENFDILNHLALHVYQ
-557 NDNQITFLKT
+557 DNQITFLKT

-575 FRLGDTLILY
+575 FRVGDTLILY
-585 PSLDKEN
+585 PSLDKEQ

-610 EIIVSLLFPQH
+610 EIIVSLMFPQH

-648 LFRFLVSEKLKRNLY
+648 LFRFLSSEKLKRNVY
-663 LGLIPPSVSDGE
+663 LGLIPPSGSDGI
-675 VKEILEDN
+675 EIQIPENN
-683 FCTMTDEQRSLLQAI
+683 FSKMTDEQRSLLHAI

-711 GTGKTSVMIRNLVAY
+711 GTGKTSIMIRNLVAY
-726 YFYATEENIML
+726 YFYATDENIML

-751 VESLGGDIKN
+751 VESIGGDIKDN
-761 YYLRIGQTQTSSTK
+761 YLRIGHTQSSAIK
-775 FHANILKNKC
+775 FRSNIFKNKC
-785 EKINS
+785 EKIKS
-790 RRELLK
+790 RKELLK

-813 NMEILKLKKFQRII
+813 NMDILKLKKFHRIV
-827 VDEAS
+827 VDESS

-846 PHYLLIGDHKQ
+846 PHFLLIGDHKQ

-865 QEQSEVKDHDLLTIG
+865 QDQSEVKDQDLLTIG

-894 RVEKMNWFWALGKLC
+894 RVEKMNWHWALGKLS
-909 FQGRMHKDIMF
+909 FQGRMHREIMT
-920 FPGFYFYND
+920 FPGFHFYSD
-929 ILKVLPEY
+929 MLKVLPEY
-937 ADKQKKLIQPLPSLS
+937 ADKQKKLIQPLPALS
-952 LNLDSEIANSIQSS
+952 YILTSEMARYIQSS
-966 RVCFFSTK
+966 RVCYFSTK
-974 IDLSDASGKSNQFE
+974 VDLSDPSGKSNQFE
-988 AMKIG
+988 AVQIG
-993 QIVLFFHQYFKEQNR
+993 QIVLFFQQYFKEQHR
-1008 TLSAFDIGIITP
+1008 ALTASDIGIITP
-1020 YRAQIACIREYLINI
+1020 YRAQIACIREYLISI
-1035 GIDISLFTIDTVERY
+1035 GLDISLFTIDTVERY

-1105 KKSPDYANLITY
+1105 KKSPDYANLISY
-1117 AESMA
+1117 AASMA

>member
-1 MPPNEMPNAKF
+1 MPSNEMPSAKF
-12 FDEFELI
+12 LEEFELI
-19 YALPEKISLSKLNAL
+19 VALPEKVSLSKLNAL
-34 NDLLV
+34 NDLLFAV
-39 TVVDDIIKK
+39 IDDIIKK
-48 DTIFFNTFF
+48 DTIFFNTLF

-66 LGLSSEIAYSLNHF
+66 LGLSSEIAFSLNHF
-80 RIRLQQIGKYED
+80 RISFQHIHKNEDVSDKELGK
-92 LSDEELIRLINLGE
+92 LIELGQ
-106 NLLIF
+106 NLLVF
-111 LFDTFYK
+111 LFITFYK

-126 STWNIQ
+126 STRDVEW
-132 KLKSNSDNYTSLK
+132 LKPQYNNSSSK

-150 KGVIYKIDVKKHLV
+150 KGLIYKIDVEKHLI
-164 YFAVDWEGDDQIE
+164 YFLADWEDDDEIL
-177 VQFNIKNINEVYTDT
+177 VHFNVLNLNEVYTDT
-192 IIQLHEIGKLP
+192 IIHLHEIGKLP
-203 VTCML
+203 VSCML
-208 VNVKRVENGFFLPV
+208 VNVKIEDNGFFLPV

-237 AHCFDSKGGNPD
+237 AHCFESKGGNPD

-255 FSIKSTT
+255 FSLKSTT

-273 FLDALISNPAL
+273 FLDALISNPSL
-284 SFEYLIPLVFKKNPL
+284 SFDYLFPLVFKKNPL

-306 EELLKIIESSKNI
+306 DDLLKIIESSKNI
-319 FFNLQ
+319 FRNLL
-324 KTITKDFPVQQ
+324 KTITKDFPIQQ
-335 ISPKHCYLE
+335 ILPKHCYLE

-361 FEGADKTVIVE
+361 FEGSDRTVIVE

-396 YDLIIQSPSSKK
+396 YDLIIQSPTSKK

-419 SISLRFAPSNL
+419 SVSLRFAPSNL

-442 LFFIELSLINLGFQ
+442 LLFIELSLINLGFQ

-463 EDVFQ
+463 EAVFQ
-468 RLFNQLKDAKG
+468 PLFDQLSEAKG

-500 KYFYSFISFVARE
+500 KYFYSFISFIARE

-522 SLQNGSKGQSSL
+522 NYQNGSKGQASL

-543 ENFDILNHLALHSF
+543 ENFDILNHLALHAYQ
-557 NDNQITFLKT
+557 DNQITFLKT

-575 FRLGDTLILY
+575 FRVGDTLILY
-585 PSLDKEN
+585 PSLDKEQ

-610 EIIVSLLFPQH
+610 EIIVSLMFPQH

-648 LFRFLVSEKLKRNLY
+648 LFRFLSAEKLKRNLY
-663 LGLIPPSVSDGE
+663 LGLIPPSGSDGF
-675 VKEILEDN
+675 EIQIPENN
-683 FCTMTDEQRSLLQAI
+683 FSKMTDEQRSLLHAI

-711 GTGKTSVMIRNLVAY
+711 GTGKTSIMIRNLVAH
-726 YFYATEENIML
+726 YFYATDENIML

-751 VESLGGDIKN
+751 VESIGGDIKDN
-761 YYLRIGQTQTSSTK
+761 YLRIGHVQSSAIK
-775 FHANILKNKC
+775 FRANIFKNKC
-785 EKINS
+785 EKIKS
-790 RRELLK
+790 RKELLK

-813 NMEILKLKKFQRII
+813 NMDFLKLKKFHRIM

-865 QEQSEVKDHDLLTIG
+865 QDQSEVKDHDLLTIG
-880 FHNLRDSVFERMIK
+880 FHDLRDSVFERMIK
-894 RVEKMNWFWALGKLC
+894 RVEKMNWHWALGKLS
-909 FQGRMHKDIMF
+909 FQGRMHREIMT
-920 FPGFYFYND
+920 FPGFHFYSD
-929 ILKVLPEY
+929 MLKVLPEY
-937 ADKQKKLIQPLPSLS
+937 ADKQKKLIQPLPALS
-952 LNLDSEIANSIQSS
+952 FNFDSEIAWNIQSS

-988 AMKIG
+988 AIQIG
-993 QIVLFFHQYFKEQNR
+993 QIVLFFQQYFKEQHR
-1008 TLSAFDIGIITP
+1008 ALTASDIGIITP
-1020 YRAQIACIREYLINI
+1020 YRAQIACIREYLISI
-1035 GIDISLFTIDTVERY
+1035 GLDISLFTIDTVERY

-1069 LSTLVSKNMDG
+1069 LSTLVSKNTEG

-1105 KKSPDYANLITY
+1105 KKSPDYANLISY
-1117 AESMA
+1117 AASMA

>member
-1 MPPNEMPNAKF
+1 MPSNEMPNSKF
-12 FDEFELI
+12 LEEFELI
-19 YALPEKISLSKLNAL
+19 NALPEKISLFTLNSL
-34 NDLLV
+34 NDLLFAV
-39 TVVDDIIKK
+39 IDDVIKK
-48 DTIFFNTFF
+48 DTIFFNTLF

-80 RIRLQQIGKYED
+80 RISFQKIRKKED
-92 LSDEELIRLINLGE
+92 VSNAELIRLIELGQ

-111 LFDTFYK
+111 LFNTFYK
-118 IELPYNLP
+118 IEFKHSLPTTKEVEWLKPPNNNP
-126 STWNIQ
+126 SF
-132 KLKSNSDNYTSLK
+132 KP
-145 AIPFL
+145 IPFL
-150 KGVIYKIDVKKHLV
+150 KGLIYKIDVENHLV
-164 YFAVDWEGDDQIE
+164 YFFADWEGDDQIL
-177 VQFNIKNINEVYTDT
+177 VHFNVLNINEVYSDT
-192 IIQLHEIGKLP
+192 IIRLNDIGKLP
-203 VTCML
+203 VSCML
-208 VNVKRVENGFFLPV
+208 VNVKIDENGFFLPV

-237 AHCFDSKGGNPD
+237 AQCFESKGGNPD

-255 FSIKSTT
+255 FSLKSTT

-273 FLDALISNPAL
+273 FLDSLISNPAL
-284 SFEYLIPLVFKKNPL
+284 TFDNLFPLVFKKNPL

-306 EELLKIIESSKNI
+306 ADLLIIIESSKNI
-319 FFNLQ
+319 FRNLL

-335 ISPKHCYLE
+335 ILPKHCYLE

-396 YDLIIQSPSSKK
+396 YDLIIQSPTSKK

-419 SISLRFAPSNL
+419 SVSLRFAPSNL

-442 LFFIELSLINLGFQ
+442 LFFIELSLINLGFHDD
-456 ENLLSAG
+456 LLSAG
-463 EDVFQ
+463 EAIFQ
-468 RLFNQLKDAKG
+468 RLFDQLSEAKG
-479 FFKTDLN
+479 FYRIDLN

-500 KYFYSFISFVARE
+500 KYFYSFISFIARE

-522 SLQNGSKGQSSL
+522 NYQNGSKGQASL

-543 ENFDILNHLALHSF
+543 ENFDILNHLALHTYQ
-557 NDNQITFLKT
+557 DNQITFLKT
-567 EKTANRAN
+567 EKTATRAN
-575 FRLGDTLILY
+575 FRVGDTLILY
-585 PSLDKEN
+585 PSLDKEQ

-610 EIIVSLLFPQH
+610 EIIVSLMFPQH
-621 DDSFFR
+621 DDSFFK
-627 QFSYWNLEPDFFDSF
+627 QFSFWNLEPDFFDSF
-642 HNFDQS
+642 NNFDKS
-648 LFRFLVSEKLKRNLY
+648 LFRFLNSEKLKRNLY
-663 LGLIPPSVSDGE
+663 LGLIAPSVQVDN
-675 VKEILEDN
+675 VINIPDNN
-683 FCTMTDEQRSLLQAI
+683 FCKMTDEQRSLLHAI
-698 IHSKDY
+698 IQSKDY

-711 GTGKTSVMIRNLVAY
+711 GTGKTSIMIRNLVAH
-726 YFYATEENIML
+726 YFYATDENIML

-751 VESLGGDIKN
+751 VESIGDDIKDN
-761 YYLRIGQTQTSSTK
+761 YLRIGQTQSSAIK
-775 FHANILKNKC
+775 FRANIFKNKC
-785 EKINS
+785 EKIKS
-790 RRELLK
+790 RKELLK

-813 NMEILKLKKFQRII
+813 NMDFLKLKKFHRII

-865 QEQSEVKDHDLLTIG
+865 QDQSEVKDQDLLSIG
-880 FHNLRDSVFERMIK
+880 FQDLRDSVFERMIK
-894 RVEKMNWFWALGKLC
+894 RVEKMDWHWALGKLS
-909 FQGRMHKDIMF
+909 FQGRMHKEIMT
-920 FPGFYFYND
+920 FPGFHFYSD
-929 ILKVLPEY
+929 MLKVLPEY
-937 ADKQKKLIQPLPSLS
+937 ADKQKKLIQPLPVPSF
-952 LNLDSEIANSIQSS
+952 NFDSDMARNIQSS
-966 RVCFFSTK
+966 RVCYFSTK
-974 IDLSDASGKSNQFE
+974 VDLSDPSGKSNHFE
-988 AMKIG
+988 AVQIG
-993 QIVLFFHQYFKEQNR
+993 QIILFFQQYFKEQHR
-1008 TLSAFDIGIITP
+1008 GLTASDIGIITP
-1020 YRAQIACIREYLINI
+1020 YRAQIACIREYLISI
-1035 GIDISLFTIDTVERY
+1035 GLDISLFTIDTVERY

-1069 LSTLVSKNMDG
+1069 LSTLVSKNTDG

-1105 KKSPDYANLITY
+1105 QKSPDYANLIAYST
-1117 AESMA
+1117 SMA

>member
-1 MPPNEMPNAKF
+1 MPSNEMPSAKF
-12 FDEFELI
+12 LEEFELI
-19 YALPEKISLSKLNAL
+19 VALPEKVSLSKLNAL
-34 NDLLV
+34 NDLLFAV
-39 TVVDDIIKK
+39 IDDIIKK
-48 DTIFFNTFF
+48 DTIFFNTLF

-66 LGLSSEIAYSLNHF
+66 LGLSSEIAFSLNHF
-80 RIRLQQIGKYED
+80 RISFQHIHKNEDVSDKELGK
-92 LSDEELIRLINLGE
+92 LIELGQ
-106 NLLIF
+106 NLLVF
-111 LFDTFYK
+111 LFITFYK

-126 STWNIQ
+126 STRDVEW
-132 KLKSNSDNYTSLK
+132 LKPQYNNSSSK

-150 KGVIYKIDVKKHLV
+150 KGLIYKIDVEKHLI
-164 YFAVDWEGDDQIE
+164 YFLADWEDDDEIL
-177 VQFNIKNINEVYTDT
+177 VHFNVLNLNEVYTDT
-192 IIQLHEIGKLP
+192 IIHLHEIGKLP
-203 VTCML
+203 VSCML
-208 VNVKRVENGFFLPV
+208 VNVKMDDNGIFLPT
-222 HFILEPDYL
+222 HFVLEPDYL

-237 AHCFDSKGGNPD
+237 AHCFESKGGNPD

-255 FSIKSTT
+255 FSLKSTT

-273 FLDALISNPAL
+273 FLDALISNPSL
-284 SFEYLIPLVFKKNPL
+284 SFDYLFPLVFKKNPL

-306 EELLKIIESSKNI
+306 DDLLKIIESSKNI
-319 FFNLQ
+319 FRNLL
-324 KTITKDFPVQQ
+324 KTITKDFPIQQ
-335 ISPKHCYLE
+335 ILPKHCYLE

-361 FEGADKTVIVE
+361 FEGSDRTVIVE

-396 YDLIIQSPSSKK
+396 YDLIIQSPTSKK

-419 SISLRFAPSNL
+419 SVSLRFAPSNL

-442 LFFIELSLINLGFQ
+442 LLFIELSLINLGFQ

-463 EDVFQ
+463 EAVFQ
-468 RLFNQLKDAKG
+468 PLFDQLSEAKG

-495 SSIEK
+495 STIEK
-500 KYFYSFISFVARE
+500 KYFYSFISFIARE

-522 SLQNGSKGQSSL
+522 NYQNGSKGQASL

-543 ENFDILNHLALHSF
+543 ENFDILNHLALHAYQ
-557 NDNQITFLKT
+557 DNQITFLKT

-575 FRLGDTLILY
+575 FRVGDTLILY
-585 PSLDKEN
+585 PSLDKEQ

-610 EIIVSLLFPQH
+610 EIIVSLMFPQH

-648 LFRFLVSEKLKRNLY
+648 LFRFLSAEKLKRNLY
-663 LGLIPPSVSDGE
+663 LGLIPPSGSDGI
-675 VKEILEDN
+675 EIQIPENN
-683 FCTMTDEQRSLLQAI
+683 FCKMTDEQRSLLHAI

-711 GTGKTSVMIRNLVAY
+711 GTGKTSIMIRNLVAH
-726 YFYATEENIML
+726 YFYATDENIML

-751 VESLGGDIKN
+751 VESIGGDIKDN
-761 YYLRIGQTQTSSTK
+761 YLRIGHVQSSAIK
-775 FHANILKNKC
+775 FRANIFKNKC
-785 EKINS
+785 EKIKS
-790 RRELLK
+790 RKELLK

-813 NMEILKLKKFQRII
+813 NMDFLKLKKFHRIM

-846 PHYLLIGDHKQ
+846 PHFLLIGDHKQ

-865 QEQSEVKDHDLLTIG
+865 QDQSEVKDHDLLTIG
-880 FHNLRDSVFERMIK
+880 FHDLRDSVFERMIK
-894 RVEKMNWFWALGKLC
+894 RVEKMNWHWALGKLS
-909 FQGRMHKDIMF
+909 FQGRMHREIMT
-920 FPGFYFYND
+920 FPGFHFYSD
-929 ILKVLPEY
+929 MLKVLPEY
-937 ADKQKKLIQPLPSLS
+937 ADKQKKLIQPLPALS
-952 LNLDSEIANSIQSS
+952 FNFDSEIAWNIQSS

-988 AMKIG
+988 AIQIG
-993 QIVLFFHQYFKEQNR
+993 QIVLFFQQYFKEQHR
-1008 TLSAFDIGIITP
+1008 ALTASDIGIITP
-1020 YRAQIACIREYLINI
+1020 YRAQIACIREYLISI
-1035 GIDISLFTIDTVERY
+1035 GLDISLFTIDTVERY

-1069 LSTLVSKNMDG
+1069 LSTLVSKNTEG

-1105 KKSPDYANLITY
+1105 KKSPDYANLISY
-1117 AESMA
+1117 AASMA